1 MTRHAFVPV
10 MSVAIIIGLACTPG
24 SILGQEVQSGKKPDF
39 YPGGRR
45 LQGLIEEALDRN
57 PALRESFARYQAAL
71 QRLPQAGALPDPMLG
86 VTPFLRSPETRVG
99 PQTTTLAVSQQFP
112 WFGKLSDKEKI
123 AAKEA
128 ALVRERYEA
137 QRDETIR
144 LVKVAYYDLA
154 YLDRAVEITE
164 EDLMVLG
171 HYESLAQARYAQGVG
186 LQQAVVKLQAE
197 ITRDRNRLAAL
208 RSRRVDAEAAL
219 NALRD
224 RPADTP
230 VATVHPEKRPSSA
243 LGLDALYRA
252 GREHR
257 PEVQAALLRIERD
270 DNRIQLARKSYWPDF
285 TVAAGFANVSGR
297 SDPAGLMNP
306 PDQNGKNIYS
316 VTVGINIP
324 IRRRKYDAA
333 VAEAAEDKIGSRE
346 AYRDTV
352 NRLEASVRAIGF
364 RLQTLEEQIA
374 LFEKTLIPQA
384 QQSLQ
389 STEAAYSTGTLGV
402 LELLDSE
409 RVLLDVRLGLAQ
421 LASDYMKSLA
431 EMERVIGAPFPE
443 ITS

>member
-1 MTRHAFVPV
+1 MTRHAFFPV
-10 MSVAIIIGLACTPG
+10 TLMAIIIWLAFTPG
-24 SILGQEVQSGKKPDF
+24 FILGQEVQGGKRPDF
-39 YPGGRR
+39 YPGDPH

-57 PALRESFARYQAAL
+57 PAVRESFARYQAAL
-71 QRLPQAGALPDPMLG
+71 QRLPQVGALPDPMLG
-86 VTPFLRSPETRVG
+86 VTQFLRSPETRVG
-99 PQTTTLAVSQQFP
+99 PQTTALAVSQQFP
-112 WFGKLSDKEKI
+112 WFGKLSDREKI
-123 AAKEA
+123 AAKDA
-128 ALVRERYEA
+128 ALVRDQYEA

-144 LVKVAYYDLA
+144 VVKIAYYDLS
-154 YLDRAVEITE
+154 YLDRAIEITE
-164 EDLMVLG
+164 EDLRILE

-230 VATVHPEKRPSSA
+230 VARVNAGERPKPA
-243 LGLDALYRA
+243 LDLDALYRE

-270 DNRIQLARKSYWPDF
+270 DDRIQLARKSYWPDF
-285 TVAAGFANVSGR
+285 TVAAGFTNVRGR
-297 SDPAGLMNP
+297 SDPAGLMNL

-316 VTVGINIP
+316 VAVGINIP

-346 AYRDTV
+346 AYRNAV
-352 NRLEASVRAIGF
+352 NRLEASVRVVGF
-364 RLQTLEEQIA
+364 RLQTLDEQIA

-384 QQSLQ
+384 EHALR
-389 STEAAYSTGTLGV
+389 STEAAYSTGMLGV

-421 LASDYMKSLA
+421 LASDYLKSLA
-431 EMERVIGAPFPE
+431 DMERTIGMPFPE
-443 ITS
+443 VTS